1 MSSLNASLA
10 SALSGLIAEQGALAV
25 TTNNVANVNTPG
37 YSREEPVL
45 TESNP
50 VVVDPSPSAPE

>member
-10 SALSGLIAEQGALAV
+10 IALSGLTAEQGALEA

-37 YSREEPVL
+37 YSRQVPNLV
-45 TESNP
+45 SS
-50 VVVDPSPSAPE
+50 DPSWSIR

>member
-25 TTNNVANVNTPG
+25 TTT
-37 YSREEPVL
+37 
-45 TESNP
+45 T
-50 VVVDPSPSAPE
+50 SPT